1 MEKNRHFLTK
11 IWYIAP
17 WRNAVKINL
26 FPLAKRSE
34 AAFYPAPTK
43 VLRLYVP
50 CSSPNPPPGTPGS
63 LPALASPAFSATCNS
78 IFPACAGTLLGF
90 ALIYGSHIIFC
101 KWLDIGIHSTARIT
115 ALLQNASCKVCTWQY
130 ASPLALLTLQG
141 NTQVK

>member
-43 VLRLYVP
+43 VYMSHARPPIPQLEHQAPSLH
-50 CSSPNPPPGTPGS
+50 SPAQRFPPP
-63 LPALASPAFSATCNS
+63 AIAFFQLVWA
-78 IFPACAGTLLGF
+78 PLLGF